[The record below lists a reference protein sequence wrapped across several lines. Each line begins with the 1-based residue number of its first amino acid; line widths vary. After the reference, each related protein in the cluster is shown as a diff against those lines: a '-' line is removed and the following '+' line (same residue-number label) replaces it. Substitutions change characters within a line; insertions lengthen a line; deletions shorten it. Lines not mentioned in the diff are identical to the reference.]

1 MDDDDGAGHGH
12 DAGSAVTRARAA
24 ATKGQYVQMNN
35 EEEEGETRSGAPS
48 GAASS
53 SGSSMQPSSTG
64 LELSSLR
71 AGGGMSSGG
80 GGGGVS
86 RVRGVGRSGD
96 SLDGGLSGS
105 LISSEHPSE
114 AIHLSQRNMEVTA
127 AAVAPAGSAAAR
139 IDGLLGAGRQTLE
152 EMSQRLRLMLME
164 DALETAE
171 EEIEMMDY
179 VSTHANTHNRIRLA
193 ARWQV
198 WPAQ

>member
-12 DAGSAVTRARAA
+12 DAGSTVTRARTA

-35 EEEEGETRSGAPS
+35 EEEEGEPRSGAPS

-53 SGSSMQPSSTG
+53 SGMPSTTG

-164 DALETAE
+164 DASETAE

-179 VSTHANTHNRIRLA
+179 VSTHANTHNRIRYDQRRVSKLG
-193 ARWQV
+193 R
-198 WPAQ
+198 AQ